1 MPDGAFC
8 IDFGSAYTKVSL
20 RRAKRTNSDL
30 VNIPDEAEELSVC
43 VPSAAVADYTAGQ
56 PKYTFGRA
64 AAGRRGDGLIK
75 PRTNWKKELFAAPLP
90 GTSAVP
96 PSTPIYRPRTRMEW
110 LILSKEFR
118 KLAEKYEV
126 AEADLFSLR
135 RLVVDAISL
144 TIPQQY
150 LPPPPD
156 PGADVQR
163 LAVEY
168 FRWLRKTILDA
179 CGSLSPAIENPKDW
193 PARITVPAF
202 APEHELEQHPGTA
215 RLVAALKE
223 AGWPLYAE
231 RPVISEPYANVI
243 GILTQGSNC
252 TRAADMFKNGLLITV
267 LRKPESY
274 PTYRVVVVDVG
285 AFTTDFAVLTLRT
298 GGEMLLLS
306 DIEFD
311 TRTLS
316 VPLGIS
322 NLDESV
328 LSALHPEHSQY
339 MREARAA
346 DWAKFRHDLYE
357 RRQPSFIAQASKDA
371 IGTGP
376 EMDRI
381 LDALATFESRLGD
394 ELNQFLST
402 IDDCKFK
409 ELILTGGGC
418 ALPANQKAIVTAAQ
432 KGRSPFRKVH
442 LPTCKLPKT
451 TLVTTKD
458 QIVTALG
465 AELQRG
471 GTALGGT
478 SAFFE
483 MIT

>member
-1 MPDGAFC
+1 MPDGVFC
-8 IDFGSAYTKVSL
+8 IDFGSAFTKVSL
-20 RRAKRTNSDL
+20 RRARRTNSDL
-30 VNIPDEAEELSVC
+30 VTMPDEAEELEIC
-43 VPSAAVADYTAGQ
+43 VPSAAVADYSSGQ
-56 PKYTFGRA
+56 PRYTFGRA
-64 AAGRRGDGLIK
+64 ATGRRAEGLIK
-75 PRTNWKKELFAAPLP
+75 PRPNWKKELFAAAS
-90 GTSAVP
+90 GTSAAS
-96 PSTPIYRPRTRMEW
+96 PSAPIYRPRTRVEW

-118 KLAEKYEV
+118 QLAGKYQV
-126 AEADLFSLR
+126 AEADLLNLR

-156 PGADVQR
+156 PSADVQR
-163 LAVEY
+163 LAVEF
-168 FRWLRKTILDA
+168 FRWLRKTSLDA
-179 CGSLSPAIENPKDW
+179 CAAHSPAIENPKDW

-215 RLVAALKE
+215 RLIAAVKE
-223 AGWPLYAE
+223 AGWVLHAE
-231 RPVISEPYANVI
+231 RPVVSEPYANVI

-252 TRAADMFKNGLLITV
+252 TRVADMFKNGLLITS
-267 LRKPESY
+267 LKKPESY

-285 AFTTDFAVLTLRT
+285 AFTTDFAVLTLQT

-306 DIEFD
+306 DVEFD

-322 NLDESV
+322 HLDDSV
-328 LSALHPEHSQY
+328 LEVINPEHAKF
-339 MREARAA
+339 MRDGRAA
-346 DWAKFRHDLYE
+346 DWVKFRHDLYE
-357 RRQPSFIAQASKDA
+357 RRQPSFVIQASRDA

-381 LDALATFESRLGD
+381 QDALANFENQLG
-394 ELNQFLST
+394 EALSQFLAT
-402 IDDCKFK
+402 IDDCGFK

-418 ALPANQKAIVTAAQ
+418 ALPGNQKAIIAAAQ

-442 LPTCKLPKT
+442 LPACKLPKP
-451 TLVTTKD
+451 TLLTTKD
-458 QIVTALG
+458 QIVTPLEAQ
-465 AELQRG
+465 LQRG

-483 MIT
+483 MIA